1 MEVFLKKDVAGVGM
15 AGQIIRVQQ
24 GFANNYLIPRN
35 LGIIVTAANRASLAK
50 QERKPKDPEV
60 AHSETSMLAE
70 KIGAIKVVLKRKMH
84 DDGKLYAAVR
94 EAEIVELLAQ
104 KGFKIN
110 KNQVIFERPIREK
123 GSYKVIIKLSTKLQ
137 PQIHVNVVAE

>member
-35 LGIIVTAANRASLAK
+35 LGIIVTVANRSSLAK
-50 QERKPKDPEV
+50 QEKRPKDPEA
-60 AHSETSMLAE
+60 AHSETSILAE
-70 KIGAIKVVLKRKMH
+70 KIGAIKVVLRRKMH

-94 EAEIVELLAQ
+94 EAEIVALLAQ

-123 GSYKVIIKLSTKLQ
+123 GGYKVIIKLSTKLQ
-137 PQIHVNVVAE
+137 PKIHVDVVAE

>member
-15 AGQIIRVQQ
+15 AGQIIRVQP
-24 GFANNYLIPRN
+24 GFANNYLVPRN
-35 LGIIVTAANRASLAK
+35 LGVVVTATNRASLAK
-50 QERKPKDPEV
+50 QEKRPKDPEA

-137 PQIHVNVVAE
+137 PHIQIDVISE